1 MPTDPV
7 QLAAEAAANILTC
20 TISNDN
26 DVRVFVELD
35 LSVSVLGIAFSP
47 STGTTFNIPSNSST
61 DIILIPEP
69 GASLRNGT
77 LTLEATFGATDYVDV
92 MNSTIITFLFTDELV
107 HDDSEPGGVAPPSEN
122 ARGDTKTTMVVVGG
136 LGLVV
141 ALFGIIIG
149 RKMLM
154 ADLEEEDD
162 DDYFDPDEI
171 KSAIKQSRE
180 MPESRPLHE
189 AEAMQGDVLLEDEN
203 LRGIGSGGATRA
215 ISRSVSMK
223 KPKRVL
229 DQASPASTLS
239 AVLDKA
245 RGNDDDAEADSED
258 EYGSDEQEWSEG
270 SEEVSRRGDYE
281 ESYDEYDESSEQH
294 DDEESD
300 LANDPNYSIDD
311 DGTEWWKDDD
321 GIWWWRGPDDEDWLE
336 YE

>member
-1 MPTDPV
+1 
-7 QLAAEAAANILTC
+7 
-20 TISNDN
+20 
-26 DVRVFVELD
+26 
-35 LSVSVLGIAFSP
+35 
-47 STGTTFNIPSNSST
+47 
-61 DIILIPEP
+61 
-69 GASLRNGT
+69 
-77 LTLEATFGATDYVDV
+77 
-92 MNSTIITFLFTDELV
+92 
-107 HDDSEPGGVAPPSEN
+107 
-122 ARGDTKTTMVVVGG
+122 MVVVGG